1 VVVGCVQARAKG
13 ERRGAALTLR
23 KQRSPGLPPVTSPNH
38 HGDVNLIALC
48 SPLADN
54 FLIMVTELDRDPRL
68 EQALAGG
75 APERVGWFR
84 LYFDGEQWEWSPEV
98 ERLHGYEPGTVK
110 PTTAL
115 VLSHKHP
122 EDYEQVA
129 ATLQEIRRT
138 HRPFSTRHRIIDV
151 QGHTHEVVVVA
162 DLFRDHAGQVIG
174 TYGFYVD
181 VTGSAEDRES
191 SITEAVAEFA
201 AHRAVIEQVKGIL
214 MVVYSI
220 TADAAFDLL
229 KWRSQETNV
238 KLRTLAEQL
247 LADFLTLI
255 ADKAVPSQATFDQLL
270 LTAHERI
277 TDRTVTD

>member
-1 VVVGCVQARAKG
+1 
-13 ERRGAALTLR
+13 
-23 KQRSPGLPPVTSPNH
+23 
-38 HGDVNLIALC
+38 
-48 SPLADN
+48 
-54 FLIMVTELDRDPRL
+54 MVAGLDRDSQL

-75 APERVGWFR
+75 APQRAGWFR

-129 ATLQEIRRT
+129 ATLDDIRRA
-138 HRPFSTRHRIIDV
+138 HKPFSTRHRIIDV

-162 DLFRDHAGQVIG
+162 DLFRDDAGEVIG
-174 TYGFYVD
+174 THGFYVD
-181 VTGSAEDRES
+181 VTRSAADRET
-191 SITEAVAEFA
+191 SITEAVAEIA

-220 TADAAFDLL
+220 DADAAFDLL

-247 LADFLTLI
+247 LADFRDHPQSRQNS
-255 ADKAVPSQATFDQLL
+255 AFPSNLRSAAIDRARAHHRCARAATD
-270 LTAHERI
+270 
-277 TDRTVTD
+277 